1 MGILH
6 PSAPVAYSSISFPML
21 CGGGG
26 GLTKPAQ
33 EVFGPPRQSRPNL
46 SGPLPYELTSP
57 GVHPVLRRGCGSL
70 LIKEFPLWRDDKR
83 QSLGVSLANQRN
95 LLISGRE
102 AEDHCQSAG
111 PESVREK
118 SQVGTTHLEGL
129 NLDRQVPRATSETK
143 SGQAGTAS
151 LNNGF
156 PGASVCPAHGP
167 AQGGCVWALSYCG
180 NHCP

>member
-1 MGILH
+1 M
-6 PSAPVAYSSISFPML
+6 
-21 CGGGG
+21 
-26 GLTKPAQ
+26 TKLNQ
-33 EVFGPPRQSRPNL
+33 EVYGPPRQSRPNL
-46 SGPLPYELTSP
+46 SGPLPYGLTSP
-57 GVHPVLRRGCGSL
+57 GVHPLLRRGCGSL

-118 SQVGTTHLEGL
+118 SQARKTHLGGL
-129 NLDRQVPRATSETK
+129 NLDRQVPRAASEMK
-143 SGQAGTAS
+143 SGQAGTTS

-156 PGASVCPAHGP
+156 PWASVCPAHGP
-167 AQGGCVWALSYCG
+167 AQGGCVWALSLG
-180 NHCP
+180 TLP